1 MTHHKLIHAAS
12 ERVLSDAKT
21 LLEEHVQDEGKGAR
35 GPRPKQA
42 EQGDAAAT
50 GFRPPLLK
58 QSVRPGIKELQP
70 SGEAR
75 CELCSSGCFH
85 AEPRSPE
92 LLRALLTGRE
102 SAAMGC
108 SERLGGRSYH
118 VRLSTDSESPVWR
131 HLRRKVGLSV
141 SFKARFYL

>member
-35 GPRPKQA
+35 GPRPKRA

-50 GFRPPLLK
+50 GFHSPLLK
-58 QSVRPGIKELQP
+58 QSMCPGIKELQP

-75 CELCSSGCFH
+75 CELCSAGCFH

-92 LLRALLTGRE
+92 LLRALLRGQE
-102 SAAMGC
+102 STAVGC
-108 SERLGGRSYH
+108 SKCLGRRSYH
-118 VRLSTDSESPVWR
+118 ARLSIDSESPAWR
-131 HLRRKVGLSV
+131 RLRRKVGLSV
-141 SFKARFYL
+141 SFKAQFYL

>member
-75 CELCSSGCFH
+75 CSEKRKGKPQRQHSFAELERNKDRRERRGAEFRVCS
-85 AEPRSPE
+85 
-92 LLRALLTGRE
+92 
-102 SAAMGC
+102 
-108 SERLGGRSYH
+108 
-118 VRLSTDSESPVWR
+118 
-131 HLRRKVGLSV
+131 
-141 SFKARFYL
+141 